1 MIIPCYFIVHDE
13 TFQDNSGCGEGSLDV
28 FHLHGQ
34 NEQKQVRQ

>member
-1 MIIPCYFIVHDE
+1 MQKLLLSLVFVVHDE

-34 NEQKQVRQ
+34 NE